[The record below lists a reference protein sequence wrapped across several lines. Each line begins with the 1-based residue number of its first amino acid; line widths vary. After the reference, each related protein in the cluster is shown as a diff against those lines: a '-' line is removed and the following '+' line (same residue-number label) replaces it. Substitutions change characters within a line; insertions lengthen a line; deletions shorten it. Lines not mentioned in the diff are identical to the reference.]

1 MYYLCCASSCDSEAS
16 IDYQTQCHSLPPDT
30 CDDKKTYKRTWLPY
44 VLEKEPSLNMQYA
57 PPSLELCANSLECK
71 CKDLDVHVGEH

>member
-30 CDDKKTYKRTWLPY
+30 CDDKKNIQTYMTTLCTWKRAIP
-44 VLEKEPSLNMQYA
+44 EYA
-57 PPSLELCANSLECK
+57 SPSLELCANPLECK
-71 CKDLDVHVGEH
+71 CKDLDVNVGES

>member
-30 CDDKKTYKRTWLPY
+30 CDDKKHTNVYDYLMYLKKSHP
-44 VLEKEPSLNMQYA
+44 
-57 PPSLELCANSLECK
+57 
-71 CKDLDVHVGEH
+71 